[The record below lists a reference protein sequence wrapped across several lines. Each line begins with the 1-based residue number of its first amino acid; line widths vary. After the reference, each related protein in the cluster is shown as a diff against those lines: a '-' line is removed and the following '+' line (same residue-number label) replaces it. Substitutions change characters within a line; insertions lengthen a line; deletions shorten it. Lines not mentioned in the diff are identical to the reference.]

1 MAAAGLALTGVH
13 VLRHSAAR
21 LRKDTGQSIEE
32 VSAFLVHSGL
42 AVTTIYLRRL
52 EGVEDRS
59 WREVAQAIGV

>member
-1 MAAAGLALTGVH
+1 LAAAGLALTGVH

>member
-1 MAAAGLALTGVH
+1 MVAAGLALTGVH

-32 VSAFLVHSGL
+32 VSAFLVDSGL